1 MAQPTSATETN
12 NGPHLGVSTRF
23 ITSQA
28 GKENLAFID
37 ALRGLA
43 ALYVVICHVGFI
55 PTPPLTLPEL
65 ETHFVYGGHTG
76 VILFFLV
83 SSFTLSLSSE
93 RRQHESNHL
102 VRFYFR
108 RLFIILPLFYASVLL
123 ACLRDYILHGFIHEP
138 SAIFSSLI
146 GVFQPGKIDGMV
158 WASWTLGIELTFY
171 LVFPFIFALA
181 HNLKRALVILGAT
194 IAIDLVISNFILA
207 SLSADVHDSSIR
219 FSFLHNLPFFLFG
232 IVFYFLYRKTIAS
245 NGGGRPIGYLLTYT
259 ALILFAVLI
268 VWKPES
274 YTSLARG
281 GHYLVT
287 ATMVLFM
294 LGLVYH
300 PTSFIVNPATR
311 FLGKISYS
319 LYLLHP
325 PLVFFLIPTFRTIY
339 AKDMSTN
346 LAFFLSLSLTLAILV
361 PISTLSYSIIEV
373 PGLKLGSRLIKR
385 YL

>member
-1 MAQPTSATETN
+1 MVQSTSATEPSNRPNLDLAT
-12 NGPHLGVSTRF
+12 GS

-28 GKENLAFID
+28 GNENLAFID
-37 ALRGLA
+37 ALRGIA

-83 SSFTLSLSSE
+83 SSFTLSLSSK

-102 VRFYFR
+102 ARFYVR
-108 RLFIILPLFYASVLL
+108 RLFRILPLFYASLLL
-123 ACLRDYILHGFIHEP
+123 ACLRDYMLHGFVHGP
-138 SAIFSSLI
+138 FAILSSFF
-146 GVFQPGKIDGMV
+146 GVFQPGKVNGMV

-171 LVFPFIFALA
+171 LVFPFIFSLA
-181 HNLKRALVILGAT
+181 HNLKRALVFLAAT
-194 IAIDLVISNFILA
+194 IAIDLFVSNFLLG
-207 SLSADVHDSSIR
+207 SLPVEVYDSSIR
-219 FSFLHNLPFFLFG
+219 FTIFHNLPFFLFG
-232 IVFYFLYRKTIAS
+232 IAFYFLCQKRLIS
-245 NGGGRPIGYLLTYT
+245 GGGGRPIGYLVTYT
-259 ALILFAVLI
+259 ALLLFAALI
-268 VWKPES
+268 IWKRES
-274 YTSLARG
+274 YTDLAGG

-287 ATMVLFM
+287 GTMVLFM

-300 PTSFIVNPATR
+300 PTSFVVNPATR

-325 PLVFFLIPTFRTIY
+325 PLVFFLIPAFRSIY
-339 AKDMSTN
+339 AKEVPSS
-346 LAFFLSLSLTLAILV
+346 LAFFLSLSLTMAILV
-361 PISTLSYSIIEV
+361 PISMLSYSFIEV
-373 PGLKLGSRLIKR
+373 PGIKLGSRLIKR

>member
-1 MAQPTSATETN
+1 MVQSASATDRDD
-12 NGPHLGVSTRF
+12 GPHLGGATRF
-23 ITSQA
+23 LASQA
-28 GKENLAFID
+28 GKDNLAFID

-102 VRFYFR
+102 VRFYLR
-108 RLFIILPLFYASVLL
+108 RLFRILPLFYASLLL
-123 ACLRDYILHGFIHEP
+123 ACLRDYMLHGFVHEP
-138 SAIFSSLI
+138 SAIFSSAI
-146 GVFQPGKIDGMV
+146 GVFQPGKIDGIV

-171 LVFPFIFALA
+171 LVFPFIFAMA
-181 HNLKRALVILGAT
+181 HNLKRAVIFLSAT
-194 IAIDLVISNFILA
+194 IAIDLFVSNFVLA
-207 SLSADVHDSSIR
+207 SLPVEIYDSSIR
-219 FSFLHNLPFFLFG
+219 FTIFHNLPFFLFG
-232 IVFYFLYRKTIAS
+232 IVLYFLCQKKIVS
-245 NGGGRPIGYLLTYT
+245 SGGGRLIGYLITYT
-259 ALILFAVLI
+259 ALLLFAVLI
-268 VWKPES
+268 IWKPES
-274 YTSLARG
+274 YTNLAGG

-287 ATMVLFM
+287 ATLMLFM

-300 PTSFIVNPATR
+300 PTSFVVNPVTQ

-325 PLVFFLIPTFRTIY
+325 PLVFLLIPTFRTIY
-339 AKDMSTN
+339 AKDVPSN
-346 LAFFLSLSLTLAILV
+346 LAFFLSLSLTLVILI
-361 PISTLSYSIIEV
+361 PISMLSYSFIEV
-373 PGLKLGSRLIKR
+373 PGIKLGSRLIKR

>member
-1 MAQPTSATETN
+1 MVQSTSATETN
-12 NGPHLGVSTRF
+12 NGPHLSVPIGF

-65 ETHFVYGGHTG
+65 EKNFVYGGHTG

-93 RRQHESNHL
+93 LRQHENNHL
-102 VRFYFR
+102 VRFYIR
-108 RLFIILPLFYASVLL
+108 RLFRILPLFYASLLL
-123 ACLRDYILHGFIHEP
+123 ACLRDYVLHGFIHEP

-171 LVFPFIFALA
+171 LVFPFVFTLA
-181 HNLKRALVILGAT
+181 NNLKRALIFLGAT
-194 IAIDLVISNFILA
+194 IAIDFVFSKFIMA
-207 SLSADVHDSSIR
+207 SLPADIHNSSIR
-219 FSFLHNLPFFLFG
+219 FTFFHNLPFFLFG
-232 IVFYFLYRKTIAS
+232 IVFYFLCQKKIVSSR
-245 NGGGRPIGYLLTYT
+245 GGRPIGYLVTYI
-259 ALILFAVLI
+259 ALLLFAVLI

-274 YTSLARG
+274 YTALAGG

-287 ATMVLFM
+287 ATMVLLM

-300 PTSFIVNPATR
+300 PTSFVVNPATR

-319 LYLLHP
+319 LYLIHP
-325 PLVFFLIPTFRTIY
+325 PLVFVLIPAFRTIY
-339 AKDMSTN
+339 ARNMPSN
-346 LAFFLSLSLTLAILV
+346 LAFFLSLSLTLTVLV
-361 PISTLSYSIIEV
+361 PISMLSYSFIEV
-373 PGLKLGSRLIKR
+373 PGIKLGSRLIKR